1 MNKYFNILSICAL
14 FLCTSCEKDTL
25 NDNQNNGNGEAIP
38 VNFVIGSIADMED
51 VQGTRSAEYT
61 TQTFT
66 QPLDPKEETGINVE
80 TTIEMLPYA
89 EDIQTRSSSVSTGVF
104 FRMEVF
110 NTAGNSVSNGIFK
123 VAGTAATLIEGTAP
137 VLTPGTYNFV
147 SYTFNTTEKDD
158 KMTLDSANA
167 ILMGLTNNIAT
178 LRDFAIFSQRKVI
191 SAADNTVA
199 INFKRQ
205 KSTIEFSAKAGNQT
219 VSFTEVIRR
228 IPRYIEWNIN
238 GNTNESNFWTT
249 DISAKHNFIPNSI
262 NAIIPFSD
270 VALENKEIDFTIN
283 GLNINGKDYGTK
295 VINAP
300 LNIQPNKRYR
310 IIFNFE
316 STDIVVAGLIWAPGN
331 LINVA
336 GVYKFAASQNE
347 LGDKFKLNNNIDYC
361 KLVAPKNTWRMPTE
375 SEGQN
380 LINAGLK
387 FADVHQRS
395 AVCGKLILLSIFQSN
410 TDDINTFQY
419 MLDGW
424 STTSEGTFRACLTNF
439 MTWHTIV
446 IGGMRNIEI
455 PIRCVKN

>member
-14 FLCTSCEKDTL
+14 LLCTSCEKDTL

-51 VQGTRSAEYT
+51 AQGTRSAEYT

-89 EDIQTRSSSVSTGVF
+89 EDIQTRSSSVPTGVI

-110 NTAGNSVSNGIFK
+110 DAAGNSVSNGIFK
-123 VAGTAATLIEGTAP
+123 VAGTSATLIEGTAP
-137 VLTPGTYNFV
+137 VLAPGTYNFV
-147 SYTFNTTEKDD
+147 SYTFNTTVKDVE
-158 KMTLDSANA
+158 MNLDSSGS
-167 ILMGLTNNIAT
+167 LSYKKESDGMV
-178 LRDFAIFSQRKVI
+178 LRDFAIFSQRRVI

-205 KSTIEFSAKAGNQT
+205 KSTIEFSAKAGDQT
-219 VSFTEVIRR
+219 VSFTEVIRK
-228 IPRYIEWNIN
+228 IPRTIYWNLN

-249 DISAKHNFIPNSI
+249 EIGATQSFIPNSI

-270 VALENKEIDFTIN
+270 ISFDNQWIDFTIN
-283 GLNINGKDYGTK
+283 GLNIDGVNYGTK

-316 STDIVVAGLIWAPGN
+316 STDIVVAGLTWAPGN
-331 LINVA
+331 LINVN

-347 LGDKFKLNNNIDYC
+347 LGDKFNTDEKIDYC
-361 KLVAPKNTWRMPTE
+361 KLVAPENTWRMPTKD
-375 SEGQN
+375 EGQN
-380 LINAGLK
+380 LIYAGLK
-387 FADVHQRS
+387 FVDSHKRM
-395 AVCGKLILLSIFQSN
+395 AVCGKLILLSFFQSLDEEFN
-410 TDDINTFQY
+410 IFEY
-419 MLDGW
+419 MLEGW
-424 STTSEGTFRACLTNF
+424 SSDADGPFRSCLSNF
-439 MTWHTIV
+439 ETWEKIT
-446 IGGMRNIEI
+446 IGGVRNSKL